1 MKAFS
6 QHGIVRLTSSLS
18 SSIATEAR
26 FGSEL
31 SQYNSIAELTYQEI
45 RHEDAL
51 NCTDVHVFR
60 FDWIIFVESQSQI
73 PSQHRF
79 KNIHSLCSM
88 Q

>member
-45 RHEDAL
+45 HEDAL

-60 FDWIIFVESQSQI
+60 FDWIIFVESQS
-73 PSQHRF
+73 
-79 KNIHSLCSM
+79 
-88 Q
+88 